1 MISNNGYNVIIIATL
16 LILHSKTFLFSLN
29 WFYNLIIVMIFKKIN
44 YTYK

>member
-1 MISNNGYNVIIIATL
+1 MISNNGYNVIIIAI

-29 WFYNLIIVMIFKKIN
+29 WFYNLIIVMTFQKIN